1 MPIPTFAPS
10 PHYRPKYG
18 ALPRSVTAVPS
29 DAAHGALVEA
39 HSHPWVQLLYASE
52 GVMRVRTEHGVW
64 IIPPRRA
71 LLIAPGVVH
80 ELTMLSRVNQRT
92 LYIDTAAAGALVDTA
107 SCKVLEVSPLLRELI
122 LALSA
127 EPVDYPHGGRAD
139 ALARLIL
146 SELAAMDTVPIA
158 IPWPRDRRLQTL
170 CGDILAHPGR
180 ARSLDDYAQGAGAS
194 TRTLIRLFQK
204 ETGLH
209 YRQWVQQV
217 HLAHA
222 FEMLARAEPVGAI
235 ARTLGYASPSAFTS
249 MFRRLLGKTPQHYL
263 AEWRARA

>member
-1 MPIPTFAPS
+1 MTLASS
-10 PHYRPKYG
+10 PRYLQKFE

-29 DAAHGALVEA
+29 AAAHGELVAA

-52 GVMRVRTEHGVW
+52 GVMRVRTAFGVW

-80 ELTMLSRVNQRT
+80 ELTMLSRVIQRT
-92 LYIDTAAAGALVDTA
+92 LYIETDAAGAAGAPVA
-107 SCKVLEVSPLLRELI
+107 GCQVVEVSPLLRELI

-127 EPVDYPHGGRAD
+127 EPVDYPPGGRGD
-139 ALARLIL
+139 YLARLIL
-146 SELAAMDTVPIA
+146 LELGAMETVPMA
-158 IPWPRDRRLQTL
+158 VPWPRDRRLQAL
-170 CGDILAHPGR
+170 CTDIMAHPGSPRTLEDR
-180 ARSLDDYAQGAGAS
+180 AFDAGAS
-194 TRTLIRLFQK
+194 ARTLIRLFPK

-222 FEMLARAEPVGAI
+222 FEMLARGESVGAI

-249 MFRRLLGKTPQHYL
+249 MFRRLLGRTPQHYL
-263 AEWRARA
+263 SEWKARA